1 MSLSLSRLKDSRP
14 VWVRLTALTARDA
27 SEQKGNGGRR
37 TRAPCVNAE
46 YVNTHFSHS
55 DQSLVSMFLIKGRH
69 SVRIRAQ
76 SAPSNCSTFSLFFAL
91 FPALHLHQHLT
102 VLPSSWHH
110 YLSRHVFMC
119 SAPFSALSSFILS
132 TLSVLLTEEMAAL
145 CQPLKNPLSLSV
157 CLSHLSF
164 VASLPTSKFILL
176 PTSDN
181 TPVTFCFLFPFCSP
195 SMPRCNWWIFALIKF
210 GRPKDS
216 LALLS
221 ASLLL

>member
-37 TRAPCVNAE
+37 THAPCVNAE
-46 YVNTHFSHS
+46 YVDTHFSHS
-55 DQSLVSMFLIKGRH
+55 DQSLASMFLIKGRL

-110 YLSRHVFMC
+110 YLSRPVFMC

-132 TLSVLLTEEMAAL
+132 TLSVPAADRRDGG
-145 CQPLKNPLSLSV
+145 PVPTPDESSLSLS
-157 CLSHLSF
+157 
-164 VASLPTSKFILL
+164 LPS
-176 PTSDN
+176 
-181 TPVTFCFLFPFCSP
+181 VFCSKP
-195 SMPRCNWWIFALIKF
+195 SHFKVYFAPHIW
-210 GRPKDS
+210 
-216 LALLS
+216 
-221 ASLLL
+221 